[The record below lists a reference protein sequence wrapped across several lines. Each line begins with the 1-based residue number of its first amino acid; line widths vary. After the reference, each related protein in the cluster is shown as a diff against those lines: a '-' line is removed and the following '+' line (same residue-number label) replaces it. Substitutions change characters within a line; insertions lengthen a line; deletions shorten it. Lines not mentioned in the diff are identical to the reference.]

1 MPKRD
6 VLVLQ
11 TSDSPWNEFLKEYF
25 QETASRLSFL
35 TEASTARSVFEKT
48 RPFLTFADPA
58 LLTLSLSQCFEV
70 ARQKGDSFMAL
81 ATGALPQPC
90 RFHFDQVF
98 AEIPSMPDFHKSLMR
113 ELRFPEKVRVL
124 VVDDEPEIGKMICD
138 FFDRRVNPSFDTQ
151 HARDGQE
158 GFDQILRDPPDVL
171 ILDIKMPRMDGRE
184 VYREMRKRGIEV
196 PTIVFFDSVFGNE
209 LAEMRRYGRPAV
221 IEKGSPQSALPE
233 LMELARKMWFF
244 S

>member
-25 QETASRLSFL
+25 QETGSRLSFL
-35 TEASTARSVFEKT
+35 TEASAAKSVFEKT
-48 RPFLTFADPA
+48 HPFLIFADPG
-58 LLTLSLSQCFEV
+58 LLTISLSQCFEV
-70 ARQKGDSFMAL
+70 ARQKGDPFMVL
-81 ATGALPQPC
+81 ATGTIPQSC
-90 RFHFDQVF
+90 RFHFDQMF
-98 AEIPSMPDFHKSLMR
+98 IEIPSMPDFHKGLMK

-138 FFDRRVNPSFDTQ
+138 FLDRRVNPSFDTQ
-151 HARDGQE
+151 HAKDGQE
-158 GFDQILRDPPDVL
+158 GFDQILQNPPDVM

-184 VYREMRKRGIEV
+184 VYREMRKRGLDV

-209 LAEMRRYGRPAV
+209 LAEMRRYGHPAV

-233 LMELARKMWFF
+233 LMELTRKMWFF